1 MKRIID
7 GKVYDTETAHQV
19 GRPWSPAGLGPSDFE
34 WYEETLYRKRTGEY
48 FLHGEGG
55 PKTRYAR
62 PHGQSGWT
70 GGERIMPMGYDQ
82 ARQWAEGHLEVEEY
96 IAAFGDPG
104 EGGDAGLERLQVKVP
119 ARTLAA
125 IDREVSATGRTRS
138 DVVADL
144 LGKAL
149 WL

>member
-48 FLHGEGG
+48 FLH
-55 PKTRYAR
+55 
-62 PHGQSGWT
+62 
-70 GGERIMPMGYDQ
+70 GERIMPMGYDQ